1 MHRDLHFDLQVFPSE
16 LVEMTQ
22 LQSLR
27 MRSNPIR
34 DIPSGRNSTTYN
46 YIMYMYSENNNSNP
60 YRESTSVLTDTVII
74 SLVPRLS
81 PLHIF
86 HMRVFYYYLTFDLT
100 LAQKNYL
107 GLDNRSTR
115 RIIIICMARAVF

>member
-1 MHRDLHFDLQVFPSE
+1 MHRDLHFDLQVFPRE

-34 DIPSGRNSTTYN
+34 DIPSGRTYN
-46 YIMYMYSENNNSNP
+46 YIMYMYSENNP